1 MAGQMFTVRDVL
13 YMYTDARTA
22 YDRFVGIGSN
32 PEQARNAV
40 ALLVWLDQCNVP
52 AIQHLP
58 GLSPTAVS
66 LVAAEANSVLDCLR
80 RPEPVVPAIPLISA
94 LCQDGDV
101 DPRFFAFH
109 QDLVVRGV
117 ADILDG
123 VGSLIFDDHLN
134 KMLRRYQTGLVGNPP
149 ELMAT
154 YSCLP
159 VAVPE
164 DCRSMFI
171 TFSRGAPIDREEI
184 FDYFRQKWGDC
195 VVRVLMEKT
204 AGGSQPMY
212 GRIIFRSE
220 AFVQLVLN
228 GERLVKV
235 TIRHRQIWLRKYEES
250 SVLLVLN
257 LKCPDLPVD
266 LVKWQSSRP
275 PYAPIQSGWPIYI
288 PCMYTNNWRRNRRS
302 RSCSATFQL
311 RIAEVHPR
319 LRRTGGTAALPSA
332 DYRCCMLASSAG
344 GRRAA
349 AADLMED
356 NINTDNMADSSHVPV
371 PPPNQTNALFP

>member
-266 LVKWQSSRP
+266 LVQ
-275 PYAPIQSGWPIYI
+275 Q
-288 PCMYTNNWRRNRRS
+288 
-302 RSCSATFQL
+302 ATVCPQF
-311 RIAEVHPR
+311 
-319 LRRTGGTAALPSA
+319 
-332 DYRCCMLASSAG
+332 SSAG
-344 GRRAA
+344 PSISRVCTQTIGDATAGAAAARRRFSFASQKSIRDSAALAAPRHCHVPTTGAACWHHRPA

-356 NINTDNMADSSHVPV
+356 NINTDNMADSSHAV
-371 PPPNQTNALFP
+371 AK